1 MCGCAGEVIS
11 GMDALILV
19 VFVKYRVFTV
29 IENLELLFSSLKKS
43 LNYVKC

>member
-1 MCGCAGEVIS
+1 MCGCAREVIS

-19 VFVKYRVFTV
+19 VFVKYRV